1 MYKFLENV
9 VALEQRL
16 MQDVIE
22 HEGVDQGMANMYA
35 QDRNDVIEAK
45 SLYFAGKAEEFS
57 RHIDRLDTS
66 IREGIVIAFA
76 KDLGKDWV
84 LKNLGY
90 EVYA

>member
-9 VALEQRL
+9 VALESSL

-22 HEGVDQGMANMYA
+22 FEGVDQGMANMYA
-35 QDRNDVIEAK
+35 QDRSDVIEAK
-45 SLYFAGKAEEFS
+45 SLYFSGKANEF
-57 RHIDRLDTS
+57 RTHIDRLDTS

-76 KDLGKDWV
+76 KDLGNDWV

-90 EVYA
+90 EVA

>member
-9 VALEQRL
+9 VNLESSL
-16 MQDVIE
+16 MQDVIA
-22 HEGVDQGMANMYA
+22 HEGVDQEMANFYA

-45 SLYFAGKAEEFS
+45 SLYFAGKADEF
-57 RHIDRLDTS
+57 RTHIDRLDTF

-76 KDLGKDWV
+76 KDLGNDWV

-90 EVYA
+90 EVRV

>member
-9 VALEQRL
+9 VALEQSL

-57 RHIDRLDTS
+57 RHIDHLDTS

-84 LKNLGY
+84 LQNLGY